1 MSTEEL
7 NKLLK
12 QQLEFTNKQLEISQQ
27 QNKEL
32 LFKIDKIQAQL
43 NTLLRQLYGRKSEKS
58 PKPDDK
64 SKNNKNNDKNDKTG
78 SGSADSASNKN
89 NTQKSDPQKAKRKK
103 PPEHLFRETIHH
115 DLPADQKF
123 CPTCN
128 KTKSL
133 VGTETS
139 EQLEFI
145 PAKLFVKEH
154 VKYTYS
160 CHCCIATVPIPEQP
174 IPGGLAG
181 PGLLADIIISKY
193 DDSMPLYRQNQRFKR
208 QDNVDIPESTLCD
221 WVAKTAFWLEP
232 IVNVM
237 KHDSKSSIKLHSDDT
252 TVPVLAKGKTKLG
265 RLWVYLSDGAGCDG
279 VAPVV
284 INDNDNTEQTSSV
297 NTNKCTVYEYTPTR
311 AAIWPLN
318 FLSGFSGFLQADAYS
333 GYNEAITKESITEV
347 ACMAH
352 ARRYFFDV
360 AKAAKGESIA
370 HDALNQIAELYHI
383 EQSCNNM
390 SAFQRYCYRKKH
402 SKPIL
407 KKLYRWLKLT
417 IKTLMPNTPISKA
430 VNYMLNHWRAL
441 CNFLSNGYLDI
452 DNNKAERAMRRVA
465 IGRKNWLFAGS
476 DEGGKRAAIIYSI
489 LETCKQNGINTFD
502 YLKDV
507 LTKLPSAKQS
517 EIKNFT
523 PYNWQ
528 PA

>member
-1 MSTEEL
+1 MIKWLQDQNS
-7 NKLLK
+7 
-12 QQLEFTNKQLEISQQ
+12 QLHL
-27 QNKEL
+27 
-32 LFKIDKIQAQL
+32 KIDKLQEQL
-43 NTLLRQLYGRKSEKS
+43 DKLLRQLYGRKSEKS
-58 PKPDDK
+58 SKTDK
-64 SKNNKNNDKNDKTG
+64 TKNNKDNNNDDKTDPG
-78 SGSADSASNKN
+78 AGTGNKN
-89 NTQKSDPQKAKRKK
+89 NVQKSDSQKAKRKK

-115 DLPADQKF
+115 DLPVEQKF
-123 CPTCN
+123 CTTCN

-139 EQLEFI
+139 EQFEFI
-145 PAKLFVKEH
+145 PAKLYVKEH

-160 CHCCIATVPIPEQP
+160 CLCCISTVPIPEQP
-174 IPGGLAG
+174 ILGGLAS

-208 QDNVDIPESTLCD
+208 MDNVDIPESTLCD
-221 WVAKTAFWLEP
+221 WVAKAAFWLEP
-232 IVNVM
+232 VVKVM
-237 KHDSKSSIKLHSDDT
+237 KEDSKCAIKLHSDDT

-265 RLWVYLSDGAGCDG
+265 RLWVYLSDGAGNDG

-284 INDNDNTEQTSSV
+284 INDNDNTEQTNSV

-318 FLSGFSGFLQADAYS
+318 FLSGFRGFLQADAYS
-333 GYNEAITKESITEV
+333 GYNEAITKENITEV

-383 EQSCNNM
+383 EQFCKNM
-390 SAFQRYCYRKKH
+390 PAFQRYRYRKKH
-402 SKPIL
+402 SKPLL
-407 KKLYRWLKLT
+407 KKLYQWLKST

-523 PYNWQ
+523 PYNWL

>member
-1 MSTEEL
+1 MNNEEMIKFL
-7 NKLLK
+7 QTQLERTN
-12 QQLEFTNKQLEISQQ
+12 QQLEQSQQ
-27 QNKEL
+27 QNKDL

-43 NTLLRQLYGRKSEKS
+43 DKLLRQLYGRKSEKS
-58 PKPDDK
+58 PKTDDK
-64 SKNNKNNDKNDKTG
+64 SKNNQDNNDDTG
-78 SGSADSASNKN
+78 SGSTGNVSNKSN
-89 NTQKSDPQKAKRKK
+89 LQQPDKSNAQKAKRKK
-103 PPEHLFRETIHH
+103 PPEHLFREIVHH
-115 DLPADQKF
+115 DLPNNQKF
-123 CPTCN
+123 CTTCN
-128 KTKSL
+128 QAKSL

-139 EQLEFI
+139 EQFEFI

-154 VKYTYS
+154 IKYTYS
-160 CHCCIATVPIPEQP
+160 CRCCISTVSMPEQP
-174 IPGGLAG
+174 IVGGLAG

-208 QDNVDIPESTLCD
+208 MDNVDIPESTLCD
-221 WVAKTAFWLEP
+221 WVAKAAFWLEP
-232 IVNVM
+232 IVEVM
-237 KHDSKSSIKLHSDDT
+237 KNDSKRAIKLHSDDT

-265 RLWVYLSDGAGCDG
+265 RLWVYLSDGAGNDG
-279 VAPVV
+279 VAPIV
-284 INDNDNTEQTSSV
+284 IKDKKSTEPIN
-297 NTNKCTVYEYTPTR
+297 NTNKCSIYEYTPTR
-311 AAIWPLN
+311 EAIWPLK

-333 GYNEAITKESITEV
+333 GYNEAITKENITEV

-370 HDALNQIAELYHI
+370 HDALNQIGELYHV
-383 EQSCNNM
+383 EQSCKNM
-390 SAFQRYCYRKKH
+390 PAFQRYRYRKKH
-402 SKPIL
+402 SKPLL
-407 KKLYRWLKLT
+407 KKLYRWLKST

-441 CNFLSNGYLDI
+441 CNFLANGYLDI

-476 DEGGKRAAIIYSI
+476 DDGGKRAAIIYSI

-507 LTKLPSAKQS
+507 LTRLPSAKQS
-517 EIKNFT
+517 EIKNLT

>member
-1 MSTEEL
+1 MNNEEIIKFL
-7 NKLLK
+7 QAQLERTN
-12 QQLEFTNKQLEISQQ
+12 QQLEHSQQ

-43 NTLLRQLYGRKSEKS
+43 DKLLRQLYGRKSEKS
-58 PKPDDK
+58 SKADK
-64 SKNNKNNDKNDKTG
+64 AKNNKDNNNDDKTDPG
-78 SGSADSASNKN
+78 AGTSNKN
-89 NTQKSDPQKAKRKK
+89 NVQKSDSLKAKRKK

-115 DLPADQKF
+115 DLPAEQKF
-123 CPTCN
+123 CTACN

-139 EQLEFI
+139 EQFEFI
-145 PAKLFVKEH
+145 PAKLYVKEH

-160 CHCCIATVPIPEQP
+160 CHCCISTVPMPLQP
-174 IPGGLAG
+174 IPGGLAS

-208 QDNVDIPESTLCD
+208 MDNVDIPESTLCD
-221 WVAKTAFWLEP
+221 WVAKAAFWLEP
-232 IVNVM
+232 VVDVM
-237 KHDSKSSIKLHSDDT
+237 KNDSKRAVKLHSDDT
-252 TVPVLAKGKTKLG
+252 TVPVLAKGKTRLG
-265 RLWVYLSDGAGCDG
+265 RLWVYLSDGASSDG
-279 VAPVV
+279 IVP
-284 INDNDNTEQTSSV
+284 NTPHNQDNAKQTNI
-297 NTNKCTVYEYTPTR
+297 NTNKCTIYEYTPTR
-311 AAIWPLN
+311 AAIWPSK
-318 FLSGFSGFLQADAYS
+318 FLSGFSGYLQADAYS
-333 GYNEAITKESITEV
+333 GYNEVIARENITEV

-370 HDALNQIAELYHI
+370 HDVLSQISELYQV
-383 EQSCNNM
+383 ESFCRDM
-390 SAFQRYCYRKKH
+390 PAFQRYRYRKKH

-407 KKLYRWLKLT
+407 KRLYRWLKST
-417 IKTLMPNTPISKA
+417 IKTLMSNTPISKA

-507 LTKLPSAKQS
+507 LTRLPSAKQS
-517 EIKNFT
+517 DIKNFT
-523 PYNWQ
+523 PYNWSL
-528 PA
+528 A